1 MLSNLRKRA
10 REDDPEQGNART
22 KLVNGDPGRKYC
34 FVFRDKDD
42 VVIQKTPPAKKEG
55 FTGVAEELGLLETKD
70 LDRALILGEDP
81 KDKGV
86 LMCEFERLEAAPA
99 AQDGPGLTEA
109 ERAARQAERAARQ
122 EEHELD
128 RIATFLAIQ
137 TLVKK
142 KAVRKIIDGLMVHK
156 QIFLTG
162 DPGCGKTFFAL
173 SLASLLTSSEP
184 AAFDGSGR
192 RSLLLSMTP
201 DTSYTSV
208 MQGFVP
214 VEDGDSGGRYRRVP
228 GQLKG
233 FVDYW
238 KDRPNSTGR
247 LAVVIDEAN
256 RCNLNT
262 ALGEAMTALDP
273 RGKTIPLSRSGTIC
287 MPENLFIIGTLNPH
301 DTSVSRVDDALL
313 DRFLSYEFPP
323 KEEGVT
329 EMMSKCLER
338 YLRCYNGAAPGG
350 TEVTVLEKV
359 NLLLKTSKVKYT
371 VGHARFLSCARPL
384 ARFPDNFERRWTQT
398 VVPIL
403 ERKIET
409 ALIAVTL
416 KDELKVQ
423 VTFETARRN

>member
-1 MLSNLRKRA
+1 M
-10 REDDPEQGNART
+10 
-22 KLVNGDPGRKYC
+22 
-34 FVFRDKDD
+34 FRDKNNQ
-42 VVIQKTPPAKKEG
+42 VIQKTPPATMLG
-55 FTGVAEELGLLETKD
+55 LRGVEKELGLLETKD
-70 LDRALILGEDP
+70 LDCALILGEDP
-81 KDKGV
+81 EDEGV
-86 LMCEFERLEAAPA
+86 FMCEFQDRAAPAAA
-99 AQDGPGLTEA
+99 AQDGPGLTEQ
-109 ERAARQAERAARQ
+109 ER
-122 EEHELD
+122 ELD
-128 RIATFLAIQ
+128 RIASFLAIQ
-137 TLVKK
+137 TLVEKE
-142 KAVRKIIDGLMVHK
+142 AVRKIIDGLMASK

-162 DPGCGKTFFAL
+162 DPGCGKTFFAM

-184 AAFDGSGR
+184 AAFDGSDR

-201 DTSYTSV
+201 DTGYASV
-208 MQGFVP
+208 MQGFAP
-214 VEDGDSGGRYRRVP
+214 VEDGDIGGRYRRVP

-233 FVDYW
+233 FVDHW
-238 KDRPNSTGR
+238 KGQPTSTGR
-247 LAVVIDEAN
+247 LAIVIDEAN

-323 KEEGVT
+323 KEKGDA

-338 YLRCYNGAAPGG
+338 YLRCYHDAAPGG
-350 TEVTVLEKV
+350 TEVKVLEKV

-371 VGHARFLSCARPL
+371 VGHARFLSCVRPPGT
-384 ARFPDNFERRWTQT
+384 FSKNFERRWTQT

-416 KDELKVQ
+416 RDALKDQ